1 MGNYKTYNRAGL
13 QIMTDERG
21 MPTLRLDDSGDELDE
36 RDVAPCGSV
45 MEGTSSTFI
54 FLIQDLRA
62 LLHQG
67 LEESQV
73 TPLSQLVGQH
83 IKLYNKDTDFW

>member
-1 MGNYKTYNRAGL
+1 MA
-13 QIMTDERG
+13 
-21 MPTLRLDDSGDELDE
+21 TLRLDDSGDEFDE
-36 RDVAPCGSV
+36 RDVAPCSSV

-67 LEESQV
+67 LEEGQV
-73 TPLSQLVGQH
+73 TLLSQLIGQRN
-83 IKLYNKDTDFW
+83 KLYEDTDF